1 MVHTENKNTIALVL
15 FSNVYQDDSAIVS
28 LAGKEGIFSVIAK
41 SVYKTK
47 SQFKPLLVSGSLV
60 ELDYSSQASGPCF
73 AKSLRILFD
82 SSDLMQDYVSSMF
95 LLYLE
100 ETAMN
105 LYEYGDSFPFL
116 EVYQILKKMKERK
129 NILSLI
135 LLYLGCCYK
144 SLGIQL
150 DTSCC
155 VRCKS
160 KKNIVGFSFHDG
172 GFVCQNCLKS
182 FDIIPKEEMELHILR
197 YTFSDLN
204 ESILNKIVPKESGLK
219 LLIRLNDNLISYFGL
234 KPMKSFSMLLSAL
247 SNI

>member
-15 FSNVYQDDSAIVS
+15 FSSIYQEDSAIVS

-41 SVYKTK
+41 GVYKVK
-47 SQFKPLLVSGSLV
+47 SQLKPLLVSGSLV
-60 ELDYSSQASGPCF
+60 ELDYSLSSTGPCF
-73 AKSLRILFD
+73 AKSLHILFD

-116 EVYQILKKMKERK
+116 EVYQILKKIKERK
-129 NILSLI
+129 NMLSLI

-150 DTSCC
+150 DTTCC

-160 KKNIVGFSFHDG
+160 KKKIVGFSFHDG
-172 GFVCQNCLKS
+172 GFVCKDCLNK
-182 FDIIPKEEMELHILR
+182 FDIIPEDEMELHILR
-197 YTFSDLN
+197 YAFSDLK
-204 ESILNKIVPKESGLK
+204 EPILNKVVPKESGLK
-219 LLIRLNDNLISYFGL
+219 ILIQLNENLISYFGL
-234 KPMKSFSMLLSAL
+234 KPMKTFPMLLSAL